1 MKTLGLFMTMVVGA
15 CAIPGMMTGAP
26 PPTARQTTTSTSSHT
41 EEINGRSIDEPDAP
55 PPQDFEPAR
64 AKKSKKKQRAEDFGA
79 TCRNNS
85 ECSSKTCFVG
95 SGELGYCTQ
104 MCSSFTEC
112 PTHWECERAGNAPQ
126 KICMQDS

>member
-1 MKTLGLFMTMVVGA
+1 MKTLGLFMTMVLGA
-15 CAIPGMMTGAP
+15 CTLPAMMRGAP
-26 PPTARQTTTSTSSHT
+26 PPTARETTTSSSSHT
-41 EEINGRSIDEPDAP
+41 EEINGQPLDSDEPP
-55 PPQDFEPAR
+55 PEFQPAS
-64 AKKSKKKQRAEDFGA
+64 AKKSKKKDRAEDFGA

-104 MCSSFTEC
+104 MCSSWTEC
-112 PTHWECERAGNAPQ
+112 PTHWECQRAANAPQ